1 LKKTKGGYT
10 FPGISMKTIE
20 KALERKKQNV
30 KPPQPKIIGTSMDSE
45 SQVSI
50 LFDQEM
56 MWPDNM
62 SQKFWDLVM
71 VVEVKS
77 NTDDSITTGFFN

>member
-1 LKKTKGGYT
+1 
-10 FPGISMKTIE
+10 MKTIE

-50 LFDQEM
+50 VFDQEM

-77 NTDDSITTGFFN
+77 NTDDSITTGVFN

>member
-1 LKKTKGGYT
+1 
-10 FPGISMKTIE
+10 
-20 KALERKKQNV
+20 
-30 KPPQPKIIGTSMDSE
+30 MDSE

-50 LFDQEM
+50 VFDQEM